1 MTLRRLN
8 LTAVV
13 GLLLAV
19 PAGAHHSFSA
29 EFDAARPIELTGN
42 VTKIEWLNPH
52 VWFFIDVTDEQ
63 GKVTNWG
70 WEMGSPSILA
80 RRGWTRDSMKIGDIV
95 TVKGSLAKDGSN
107 RANAR
112 AVSLASTGD
121 RLFAGSNQESL
132 NTGRN

>member
-1 MTLRRLN
+1 MTLRWLS
-8 LTAVV
+8 LATVV

-19 PAGAHHSFSA
+19 PVDAHHSFSA
-29 EFDAARPIELTGN
+29 EFDAANPVELTGN

-52 VWFFIDVTDEQ
+52 VWFFIDVTDSQ

-70 WEMGSPSILA
+70 WEMGSPNILA
-80 RRGWTRDSMKIGDIV
+80 RQGWTRHSMKIGDLV
-95 TVKGSLAKDGSN
+95 TVEGSLAKDGSN

-112 AVSLASTGD
+112 AVSLAGTGD
-121 RLFAGSNQESL
+121 RLFAGSTQGSL

>member
-13 GLLLAV
+13 GLFLAV

-70 WEMGSPSILA
+70 WEMSSPNILA
-80 RRGWTRDSMKIGDIV
+80 RRGWTRDSMKIGAIV
-95 TVKGSLAKDGSN
+95 TVEGSLAKDGSN

-112 AVSLASTGD
+112 AVSLASSGDLLFTG
-121 RLFAGSNQESL
+121 LSQESL

>member
-1 MTLRRLN
+1 M
-8 LTAVV
+8 
-13 GLLLAV
+13 

-70 WEMGSPSILA
+70 WEMGSPNILA
-80 RRGWTRDSMKIGDIV
+80 RRGWTRDSMKIGAIV
-95 TVKGSLAKDGSN
+95 TVEGSLAKDGSN

-112 AVSLASTGD
+112 AVSLASSGDLLFTG
-121 RLFAGSNQESL
+121 LSQESL